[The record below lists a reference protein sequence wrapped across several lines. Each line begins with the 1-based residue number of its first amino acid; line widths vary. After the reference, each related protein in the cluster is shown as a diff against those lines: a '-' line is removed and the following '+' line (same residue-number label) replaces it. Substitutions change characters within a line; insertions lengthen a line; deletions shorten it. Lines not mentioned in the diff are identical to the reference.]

1 MLMPVPTHFVPAPRS
16 PLGPRRR
23 LLSSFFPNAG
33 GLLKDAV
40 PLASRS
46 GLLLVRLRSS
56 LYWDDDERGLVRL
69 AVCNPLAGTWD
80 ELPPLHRGSSIM
92 SEEAQC
98 AILTDTDHGPKGRPR
113 KPLPGYTTFF
123 KVAVIILGYH
133 RGPYSMYTFSS
144 AESSWSAPRRCFAL
158 LEYTF
163 VHGTPVVSRGKV
175 HWLIKGLGNF
185 WTLGFW
191 IETEHIS
198 ITQLPIPQ
206 DFCEYSSFNHA
217 LVLSVA
223 ADGKLSLI
231 CLHKNFLQVQIFTCK
246 GDEGD
251 GNGVADALH
260 TEVIEL
266 KHKPRQTTKALY
278 MYVGEKSATLLVI
291 DQRKFMCAVN
301 LETRTIDEVTG
312 VSGYFKGH
320 TVVPFEIDWSAFFM
334 SSLEA
339 H

>member
-1 MLMPVPTHFVPAPRS
+1 MPVPAHFVPAPRS

-23 LLSSFFPNAG
+23 LLGSFFPNAG

-46 GLLLVRLRSS
+46 GLLLVRLRSIS

-80 ELPPLHRGSSIM
+80 ELPPLRRGSSSM
-92 SEEAQC
+92 SEVAQC
-98 AILTDTDHGPKGRPR
+98 AILTDTDHGPKRRPR

-123 KVAVIILGYH
+123 KVAVIMHGYS
-133 RGPYSMYTFSS
+133 RGAYSMYTFSS
-144 AESSWSAPRRCFAL
+144 AESSWSTPRRCFAL

-163 VHGTPVVSRGKV
+163 VHGNPVVSRGNV

-185 WTLGFW
+185 WTLEFC

-198 ITQLPIPQ
+198 ITQLPVPQ
-206 DFCEYSSFNHA
+206 GIYEYNRFNHA
-217 LVLSVA
+217 PLLSVT
-223 ADGKLSLI
+223 ADGKSSLI

-246 GDEGD
+246 GDQGD

-260 TEVIEL
+260 IEVIEL

-278 MYVGEKSATLLVI
+278 VCVGEKSATLLVI
-291 DQRKFMCAVN
+291 DQRKFMCTVN
-301 LETRTIDEVTG
+301 LETGTIDEVTG
-312 VSGYFKGH
+312 MSSYFKGH